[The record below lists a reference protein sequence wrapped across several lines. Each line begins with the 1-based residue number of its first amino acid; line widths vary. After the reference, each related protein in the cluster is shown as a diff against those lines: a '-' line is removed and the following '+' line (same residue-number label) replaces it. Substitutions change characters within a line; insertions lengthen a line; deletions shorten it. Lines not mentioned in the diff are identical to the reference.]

1 MLTYSPSVR
10 RALAA
15 LFALALIWGYNW
27 VVMKRALAYMGPFQF
42 AAARMLL
49 AALMLFAV
57 VIVTKRP
64 WRPRA
69 LPQTLLIGLLQT
81 CGFSALIMWAL
92 LAAGAALAGLTC
104 ILEPW
109 HLHGSLLSDVLA
121 VAAGLCWALA
131 VILAKRL
138 QRRGP
143 AVDVLA
149 FTAGQMFM
157 GALPLLVLASVI
169 PAPPTHWTPY
179 LVVALAYI
187 VIACNALA
195 WPLWL
200 FALQRPGQGIAGND
214 VVGQGAD
221 EVRRPVRRRCRYHRR
236 HRQQRQCA
244 HDHLPRRE
252 RQHIDGRSAPLPP
265 LGEDDRQC
273 PAQARRHRQHVAQQ
287 AAVQMPRFQYAGE
300 ARPRRTGRQPLQVA
314 QPFAE
319 QRPCQ
324 QHHPERHGVAQHRD
338 LAGTAR
344 QQRPHD
350 ERGKTAGLQQADQQ
364 RLRQG
369 ARPPRPLGHD
379 HHREQHQCGQQHAR
393 GGEQKRA
400 HVRERAIPHRPGVT
414 PDQRKGEQRRQRS
427 PDGRRIGKHAE

>member
-149 FTAGQMFM
+149 FTAWQMFM
-157 GALPLLVLASVI
+157 GALPLLALAAVI
-169 PAPPTHWTPY
+169 PAPPTHWPPY
-179 LVVALAYI
+179 LVGALAYN
-187 VIACNALA
+187 VIACNAMA
-195 WPLWL
+195 WPLWG
-200 FALQRPGQGIAGND
+200 FALQRLPAGCFGLFSLRTPVVAVLVAWLELAEVPTTLEVLGMLLIGAALVAIAA
-214 VVGQGAD
+214 QST
-221 EVRRPVRRRCRYHRR
+221 RR
-236 HRQQRQCA
+236 H
-244 HDHLPRRE
+244 E
-252 RQHIDGRSAPLPP
+252 TTAPTI
-265 LGEDDRQC
+265 
-273 PAQARRHRQHVAQQ
+273 AQV
-287 AAVQMPRFQYAGE
+287 
-300 ARPRRTGRQPLQVA
+300 
-314 QPFAE
+314 
-319 QRPCQ
+319 
-324 QHHPERHGVAQHRD
+324 
-338 LAGTAR
+338 
-344 QQRPHD
+344 
-350 ERGKTAGLQQADQQ
+350 
-364 RLRQG
+364 
-369 ARPPRPLGHD
+369 
-379 HHREQHQCGQQHAR
+379 
-393 GGEQKRA
+393 
-400 HVRERAIPHRPGVT
+400 
-414 PDQRKGEQRRQRS
+414 
-427 PDGRRIGKHAE
+427 

>member
-143 AVDVLA
+143 AVDVLEI
-149 FTAGQMFM
+149 TARQKMM
-157 GALPLLVLASVI
+157 GALQQLELASLLG
-169 PAPPTHWTPY
+169 A
-179 LVVALAYI
+179 ARDI
-187 VIACNALA
+187 V
-195 WPLWL
+195 
-200 FALQRPGQGIAGND
+200 
-214 VVGQGAD
+214 GAM
-221 EVRRPVRRRCRYHRR
+221 RGHHRR
-236 HRQQRQCA
+236 SCLADTRAR
-244 HDHLPRRE
+244 
-252 RQHIDGRSAPLPP
+252 APTS
-265 LGEDDRQC
+265 GI
-273 PAQARRHRQHVAQQ
+273 
-287 AAVQMPRFQYAGE
+287 G
-300 ARPRRTGRQPLQVA
+300 
-314 QPFAE
+314 
-319 QRPCQ
+319 
-324 QHHPERHGVAQHRD
+324 
-338 LAGTAR
+338 
-344 QQRPHD
+344 
-350 ERGKTAGLQQADQQ
+350 
-364 RLRQG
+364 G
-369 ARPPRPLGHD
+369 ATLFSPSLRPPPPMISSHL
-379 HHREQHQCGQQHAR
+379 
-393 GGEQKRA
+393 
-400 HVRERAIPHRPGVT
+400 VT
-414 PDQRKGEQRRQRS
+414 S
-427 PDGRRIGKHAE
+427 LCL

>member
-92 LAAGAALAGLTC
+92 LA
-104 ILEPW
+104 
-109 HLHGSLLSDVLA
+109 GS
-121 VAAGLCWALA
+121 
-131 VILAKRL
+131 LAKRL

-149 FTAGQMFM
+149 FTAWQMFM

-179 LVVALAYI
+179 LVVALA
-187 VIACNALA
+187 
-195 WPLWL
+195 
-200 FALQRPGQGIAGND
+200 
-214 VVGQGAD
+214 
-221 EVRRPVRRRCRYHRR
+221 
-236 HRQQRQCA
+236 
-244 HDHLPRRE
+244 
-252 RQHIDGRSAPLPP
+252 
-265 LGEDDRQC
+265 
-273 PAQARRHRQHVAQQ
+273 
-287 AAVQMPRFQYAGE
+287 
-300 ARPRRTGRQPLQVA
+300 
-314 QPFAE
+314 
-319 QRPCQ
+319 
-324 QHHPERHGVAQHRD
+324 
-338 LAGTAR
+338 
-344 QQRPHD
+344 
-350 ERGKTAGLQQADQQ
+350 
-364 RLRQG
+364 
-369 ARPPRPLGHD
+369 
-379 HHREQHQCGQQHAR
+379 
-393 GGEQKRA
+393 
-400 HVRERAIPHRPGVT
+400 
-414 PDQRKGEQRRQRS
+414 
-427 PDGRRIGKHAE
+427 

>member
-1 MLTYSPSVR
+1 MLTDSPSVR

-49 AALMLFAV
+49 AALVLFAV

-69 LPQTLLIGLLQT
+69 LPQTMLIGLLQT
-81 CGFSALIMWAL
+81 CGFSALIVWAL
-92 LAAGAALAGLTC
+92 LAGGAGKVAVLSYTMPFWVMLLAWPLLGERLRGLQWFAAGAALAGLTC

-149 FTAGQMFM
+149 FTAWQMFM
-157 GALPLLVLASVI
+157 GALPLLALASVI

-179 LVVALAYI
+179 LIVALAYN

-200 FALQRPGQGIAGND
+200 FALQRLPAGITGMISLLTP
-214 VVGQGAD
+214 VVAVLAAWLELAEVPTALEIVGMVLIGAAL
-221 EVRRPVRRRCRYHRR
+221 VAIAAQSTRR
-236 HRQQRQCA
+236 H
-244 HDHLPRRE
+244 E
-252 RQHIDGRSAPLPP
+252 TTAPTI
-265 LGEDDRQC
+265 
-273 PAQARRHRQHVAQQ
+273 AQ
-287 AAVQMPRFQYAGE
+287 E
-300 ARPRRTGRQPLQVA
+300 
-314 QPFAE
+314 
-319 QRPCQ
+319 
-324 QHHPERHGVAQHRD
+324 
-338 LAGTAR
+338 
-344 QQRPHD
+344 
-350 ERGKTAGLQQADQQ
+350 
-364 RLRQG
+364 
-369 ARPPRPLGHD
+369 
-379 HHREQHQCGQQHAR
+379 
-393 GGEQKRA
+393 
-400 HVRERAIPHRPGVT
+400 
-414 PDQRKGEQRRQRS
+414 
-427 PDGRRIGKHAE
+427 